1 MLFLPP
7 EGRSL
12 TEVTGKPR
20 RPKARAE
27 LGGRFA
33 ARVRGRAVP
42 GFGGCRG
49 AGGLAAMMLTG
60 IVPVLRPSVCGTA
73 AAADM
78 SQDGSASTVPR
89 ALAATMS
96 GSLMRGQ
103 QRAPGTDPGDL
114 HGPADP
120 PKGPRLLFGRQRPRV
135 PSAPLHPRGE
145 LVVGE
150 QETGFTGPAASGCV
164 PSLNLRKGM
173 AMTIVEDRRAI
184 TGGVGTHADV
194 HVAAALDP
202 IGGLL
207 GVQEFPATG
216 AGYAGLLGWLA
227 GFGTVALAGIEGTGS
242 QLLRRRLH
250 RYRHSRDRRRGAHSS
265 RQPRHGDPGLRLCR
279 DRHLPC
285 RAHRTAHRT
294 PAPAEDSRHAS
305 RLSAWRRSAS
315 A

>member
-1 MLFLPP
+1 MRFGLEEHLEHHAPPVRVPRPVADPAGQRRLYEGRVMLFLPP

-49 AGGLAAMMLTG
+49 AGGLAAMMLTD

-78 SQDGSASTVPR
+78 SQDVSASTVPR

-120 PKGPRLLFGRQRPRV
+120 PRVRGYCLGGRDRAYPVPRSTHGVSWSSVSKRP
-135 PSAPLHPRGE
+135 
-145 LVVGE
+145 
-150 QETGFTGPAASGCV
+150 GFTGPAASGCV

-216 AGYAGLLGWLA
+216 PATPGCWAG
-227 GFGTVALAGIEGTGS
+227 
-242 QLLRRRLH
+242 
-250 RYRHSRDRRRGAHSS
+250 
-265 RQPRHGDPGLRLCR
+265 
-279 DRHLPC
+279 
-285 RAHRTAHRT
+285 
-294 PAPAEDSRHAS
+294 
-305 RLSAWRRSAS
+305 
-315 A
+315 